1 LILVSGKDEGSSTL
15 EPPLRL
21 KEMGTCAM
29 AEVAAVVRCAYGRVW
44 VDTGVVISASWSF
57 TGDPEG
63 ENKNEGVGEDQK
75 SLVREYAMER
85 VRSPCGSL

>member
-1 LILVSGKDEGSSTL
+1 LILVSGKDGGSSTL

-29 AEVAAVVRCAYGRVW
+29 AAEVAEVVRCAYGRVW
-44 VDTGVVISASWSF
+44 VDTGAVVISASWSF

-75 SLVREYAMER
+75 RFVSMLWK
-85 VRSPCGSL
+85 G